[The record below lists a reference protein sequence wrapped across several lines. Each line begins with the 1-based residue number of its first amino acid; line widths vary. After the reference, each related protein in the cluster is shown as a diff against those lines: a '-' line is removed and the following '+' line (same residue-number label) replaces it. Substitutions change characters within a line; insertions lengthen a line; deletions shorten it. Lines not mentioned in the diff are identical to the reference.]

1 MDSIE
6 EYSKCWSGLDKG
18 LLCGSLN
25 ANGPHK
31 LIGSVIIRRCGFVR
45 VGVVLL
51 EGVRHCGGRL

>member
-25 ANGPHK
+25 VIGPHNLIANG
-31 LIGSVIIRRCGFVR
+31 IMRCGFFG
-45 VGVVLL
+45 VGIALL
-51 EGVRHCGGRL
+51 EEVCHYGGGL